1 MRRPDSPAGLE
12 PVDAGQLNIHQHEVW
27 VQAACGHDGIFT
39 RLGLTH
45 DYEALRRVDH
55 LPRRGAKGLLV
66 VTDQDVHGH
75 TSVRSLVGSPP
86 PAKGACTMSISG
98 ASPILGAM
106 PIRVVLADDSFIVR
120 EGIRELLQSVDEL
133 EVVAA
138 VGDLDSLHAAIER
151 ERPEVVLTDIRM
163 PPTNTDEGIRLA
175 ESLRTSAPSIG
186 VVVLSQYA
194 DAEYALALLEKGAAG
209 RGYLLKERVSDLDQL
224 VNAIREVA
232 RGGSVI
238 DAKVVEN
245 LISARS
251 RSKKTAISDLTP
263 REREVL
269 ASVAEGKN
277 NGAIAASLHLTEG
290 AVEKHISSIFSKL
303 GLGEEATIH
312 RRVKAALIYLAEA
325 REPERR

>member
-1 MRRPDSPAGLE
+1 MRCPDSAAGLE
-12 PVDAGQLNIHQHEVW
+12 TVDARELNVHQNQVG
-27 VQAACGHDGIFT
+27 VQAAGGHDRIFS
-39 RLGLTH
+39 RLGLAH
-45 DYEALRRVDH
+45 DLKAPGRVDH
-55 LPRRGAKGLLV
+55 LSRRGAKSLLV
-66 VTDQDVHGH
+66 IADQDLHCH
-75 TSVRSLVGSPP
+75 PNRSLVRDTCK
-86 PAKGACTMSISG
+86 AKGACTMSITG

-120 EGIRELLQSVDEL
+120 EGIRELLQSIDEL

-138 VGDLDSLHAAIER
+138 VGDLDSLRAAIDR
-151 ERPEVVLTDIRM
+151 ERPDVVLTDIRM

-224 VNAIREVA
+224 VNAIKEVA

-245 LISARS
+245 LIQARARNKS
-251 RSKKTAISDLTP
+251 TALSELTP
-263 REREVL
+263 RESEVL
-269 ASVAEGKN
+269 GAVAEGKN
-277 NGAIAASLHLTEG
+277 NAAIARTLHLTEG

-312 RRVKAALIYLAEA
+312 RRVKAALIFLAEA
-325 REPERR
+325 REPEKR

>member
-1 MRRPDSPAGLE
+1 
-12 PVDAGQLNIHQHEVW
+12 
-27 VQAACGHDGIFT
+27 
-39 RLGLTH
+39 
-45 DYEALRRVDH
+45 
-55 LPRRGAKGLLV
+55 
-66 VTDQDVHGH
+66 
-75 TSVRSLVGSPP
+75 
-86 PAKGACTMSISG
+86 MSIGG

-120 EGIRELLQSVDEL
+120 EGIRELLQSVDEID
-133 EVVAA
+133 VVAA
-138 VGDLDSLHAAIER
+138 AGDLVSLQEAIDR
-151 ERPEVVLTDIRM
+151 ERPDVVLTDIRM

-175 ESLRTSAPSIG
+175 AGLRTSAPSIG

-224 VNAIREVA
+224 VHAIREVA

-245 LISARS
+245 LITARA
-251 RSKKTAISDLTP
+251 RNKRTALSELTP
-263 REREVL
+263 REAEVL
-269 ASVAEGKN
+269 AAVAEGKN
-277 NGAIAASLHLTEG
+277 NAAIAASLHLTEG

-303 GLGEEATIH
+303 GLSEEESIH

-325 REPERR
+325 REPEKR

>member
-1 MRRPDSPAGLE
+1 
-12 PVDAGQLNIHQHEVW
+12 
-27 VQAACGHDGIFT
+27 
-39 RLGLTH
+39 
-45 DYEALRRVDH
+45 
-55 LPRRGAKGLLV
+55 
-66 VTDQDVHGH
+66 
-75 TSVRSLVGSPP
+75 
-86 PAKGACTMSISG
+86 
-98 ASPILGAM
+98 M

-120 EGIRELLQSVDEL
+120 EGMRELLQSVDEL
-133 EVVAA
+133 NVVAA
-138 VGDLDSLHAAIER
+138 VGDLVSLQEAIDR
-151 ERPEVVLTDIRM
+151 ERPDVVLTDIRM

-175 ESLRTSAPSIG
+175 AALRTSAPSIG

-245 LISARS
+245 LIAARA
-251 RSKKTAISDLTP
+251 RNKRTALSELTP
-263 REREVL
+263 RESEVL
-269 ASVAEGKN
+269 AAVAEGKN
-277 NGAIAASLHLTEG
+277 NAAIAAGLHLTEG

-303 GLGEEATIH
+303 GLSEEEAIH

-325 REPERR
+325 REPEKR